1 MPMVGPSGKRAIP
14 APLRIKVKL
23 CEQVRPTDN
32 SCDGESYIGYIAL
45 FTNYAERPPFNY
57 TGPHD
62 DELCADPLFS
72 TNPSGRVMPSK
83 YFTFAE
89 AGGDCTRYTQTLK
102 VTGAI
107 GFR

>member
-1 MPMVGPSGKRAIP
+1 VGPT
-14 APLRIKVKL
+14 
-23 CEQVRPTDN
+23 ED
-32 SCDGESYIGYIAL
+32 SCDGGASYIGYVAL

-57 TGPHD
+57 TGLHD

-72 TNPSGRVMPSK
+72 TTPSGRVMPSK
-83 YFTFAE
+83 YYTFAE
-89 AGGDCTRYTQTLK
+89 AGGGCGPYTQTVK